1 MEMDEELLAEFLT
14 ESNENMAS
22 IEEQLM
28 ELEASPGDEE
38 LVNGIF
44 RVIHT
49 VKGSCGFLG
58 LKGLEQT
65 AHAGENLLGKIRSL
79 KFQVNEDIVSLLLAC
94 ADGIN
99 EYLQGLE
106 QNGVE
111 PELDHS
117 SVISRLQA
125 AERLVE
131 TMAGSGGSA
140 PAPEAQAS
148 STQTPPEPVAEAAP
162 EAIAPETEDG
172 DGTHESDTHEPDSH
186 EQITVED
193 WAGDFDESIR
203 AALAAQ
209 GWHTPELVMKAGFAP
224 LRALDEVSPADAL
237 KILGLAKKLVAAG
250 GATKKKEPETASV
263 DQQQADTA
271 EPEAEAV
278 SATLEQDQH
287 AGLNKKVTVQPD
299 NVPASLAQSAEP
311 GAQQSTAVARAPKPK
326 SAGSIRVDVS
336 LLDALMNQVGELV
349 LTRNRLLQMVNE
361 SGSMEF
367 MRVGRE
373 IDQVT
378 ERLQSQLLQTRM
390 QPIKSIWSSVPRVV
404 REMSK
409 SLNKRIQVVMEGEET
424 ELDRSILNAL
434 KDPLTHIIRNSCD
447 HGVEMPDVRRAA
459 GKPEQGVLKLV
470 AAQESGHIVIT
481 ISDDGGG
488 IDAGRVKAKAVSM
501 NVLTQEQADVMPDQA
516 ALQLIFNAGLSTA
529 DKVSNLSGRGV
540 GMDVVKTSI
549 EKVGGSIDLTS
560 EVGKGTILRIRIP
573 LTLAIITAMIVRCMD
588 RRYAIPQISIRELL
602 SAPVSSDDWRT
613 IGGHP
618 FFRLRGRLLPVLELA
633 STLKLAD
640 QTPHEGSI
648 VVIDIGD
655 RTFGILVNEIFGAE
669 EIVVKPLGAHFQH
682 LSQYGGCSIL
692 GDGSVIP
699 ILDCNGLAQMMELS
713 EEAAH
718 ATLQEDS
725 AQVSLHDLQHVLV
738 FCQDGGRYAIPMA
751 LVERL
756 EKFPA
761 GNIETSGAKE
771 VLQYRNDEVIPVLRW
786 GDLTGLESQ
795 TSEEVYGLILS
806 DGHHRMC
813 LQVDEIVDILEI
825 PLEIKKPSQ
834 DEFFLGTAVIME
846 QATEVVDVFDVI
858 KRAVPDWFSKS
869 AGNNDESK
877 RQSILFVEDAPFFRN
892 LVVPVLQ
899 AMNYDI
905 WTASDGE
912 EACKILA
919 DKTPDMILT
928 DIEMPNMDGYE
939 LADWIGQQAHLK
951 NVPLMALTATPPDEN
966 DDVRRQK
973 FDDVLVKFDRHSL
986 VEHLQTA
993 LGGHGVDKL
1002 NSVDADIISGDA
1014 AN

>member
-28 ELEASPGDEE
+28 ELEANPADEE
-38 LVNGIF
+38 LVNAIF

-58 LKGLEQT
+58 LKGLEKL

-79 KFQVNEDIVSLLLAC
+79 KFQVNEDLVSLLLAC
-94 ADGIN
+94 ADGVN

-106 QNGVE
+106 TDGAE

-131 TMAGSGGSA
+131 SMAGAGMTAAPQEATSEPAKTPAKAPVEA
-140 PAPEAQAS
+140 PATEAAATESTDAAIDQAS
-148 STQTPPEPVAEAAP
+148 VSV
-162 EAIAPETEDG
+162 D
-172 DGTHESDTHEPDSH
+172 
-186 EQITVED
+186 D
-193 WAGDFDESIR
+193 WLGDFDAELR
-203 AALAAQ
+203 AIFSAQ
-209 GWHTPELVMKAGFAP
+209 GWHTPEQVMQAGFAQ
-224 LRALDEVSPADAL
+224 LRDMEGVSPGDAL
-237 KILGLAKKLVAAG
+237 KILGLSKKLVANG
-250 GATKKKEPETASV
+250 GVQKISPAQATAQANKKSEPVPEPETKAV
-263 DQQQADTA
+263 EATV
-271 EPEAEAV
+271 EPE
-278 SATLEQDQH
+278 
-287 AGLNKKVTVQPD
+287 KKAAPKAK
-299 NVPASLAQSAEP
+299 PAA
-311 GAQQSTAVARAPKPK
+311 AQQKGKPVPVKPVQGKAVKPK
-326 SAGSIRVDVS
+326 SAGSIRVDVA
-336 LLDALMNQVGELV
+336 LLDTLMNQVGELV

-390 QPIKSIWSSVPRVV
+390 QPIKTIWSSVPRVV
-404 REMSK
+404 REMAK
-409 SLNKRIQVVMEGEET
+409 SLNKRIQVVMEGEDT

-447 HGVEMPDVRRAA
+447 HGVEMPDVRRSN
-459 GKPEQGVLKLV
+459 GKPEEGVLKLM

-481 ISDDGGG
+481 IIDDGGG
-488 IDAGRVKAKAVSM
+488 IDAAKVKAKAVSM
-501 NVLTQEQADVMPDQA
+501 GVISEDVADSMPDQA
-516 ALQLIFNAGLSTA
+516 ALQLIFNAGLSTVE
-529 DKVSNLSGRGV
+529 KVSNLSGRGV
-540 GMDVVKTSI
+540 GMDVVKNSI
-549 EKVGGSIDLTS
+549 EKVGGSVDLSS

-602 SAPVSSDDWRT
+602 SAPASSEDWRT

-640 QTPHEGSI
+640 EVPHAGSV

-669 EIVVKPLGAHFQH
+669 EIVVKPLGVHFQN

-692 GDGSVIP
+692 GDGTVIP

-713 EEAAH
+713 EEADRAIH
-718 ATLQEDS
+718 MHDEAE
-725 AQVSLHDLQHVLV
+725 AVNLHDLQHVLV
-738 FCQDGGRYAIPMA
+738 FRQMKHHYAIPMA

-761 GNIETSGAKE
+761 EKIEAAGTNE
-771 VLQYRNDEVIPVLRW
+771 VLQYRNEEVIPVLRW
-786 GDLTGLESQ
+786 GELIGQGERSSDKD
-795 TSEEVYGLILS
+795 VYGLILS
-806 DGHHRMC
+806 DGSHRMC

-834 DEFFLGTAVIME
+834 DEFFLGTAVILE

-858 KRAVPDWFSKS
+858 KRAVPDWFNKPALA
-869 AGNNDESK
+869 AGESEK

-905 WTASDGE
+905 WTATDGK
-912 EACKILA
+912 EACDILA

-939 LADWIGQQAHLK
+939 LAAWIAERPHLEGIP
-951 NVPLMALTATPPDEN
+951 VFALTATPPDE
-966 DDVRRQK
+966 DDDIRRK
-973 FDDVLVKFDRHSL
+973 NFDDVLLKFDRHSL
-986 VEHLQTA
+986 VEHLQVA

-1002 NSVDADIISGDA
+1002 NSVDADIVSGNA
-1014 AN
+1014 A

>member
-28 ELEASPGDEE
+28 ELEANPGDEE
-38 LVNGIF
+38 LVNAIF

-58 LKGLEQT
+58 LKGLEKT

-94 ADGIN
+94 ADGVN
-99 EYLQGLE
+99 GYLQGLE
-106 QNGVE
+106 TDGVE
-111 PELDHS
+111 PVLDHS
-117 SVISRLQA
+117 SLIARLQA
-125 AERLVE
+125 AERLIE
-131 TMAGSGGSA
+131 TMAGAGVAA
-140 PAPEAQAS
+140 PAVEKQEAAVKADSSAQAS
-148 STQTPPEPVAEAAP
+148 EQSLTQPAASEAETDA
-162 EAIAPETEDG
+162 
-172 DGTHESDTHEPDSH
+172 
-186 EQITVED
+186 ITVDD
-193 WAGDFDESIR
+193 WLGDFDASLR
-203 AALAAQ
+203 AIMAEQ
-209 GWHTPELVMKAGFAP
+209 GWHTPEKVMAAGFAP
-224 LRALDEVSPADAL
+224 LRDTDGISPGDAL
-237 KILGLAKKLVAAG
+237 KILGLAKKLVAQG
-250 GATKKKEPETASV
+250 GASKQSGQAKASTPEPKP
-263 DQQQADTA
+263 A
-271 EPEAEAV
+271 EPEAKRVE
-278 SATLEQDQH
+278 ATLEPEAKPAAPQQQ
-287 AGLNKKVTVQPD
+287 GKP
-299 NVPASLAQSAEP
+299 VPVKSIPAK
-311 GAQQSTAVARAPKPK
+311 AVKPK

-373 IDQVT
+373 IDHVT

-409 SLNKRIQVVMEGEET
+409 SLNKRIQVVMEGEDT

-459 GKPEQGVLKLV
+459 GKPEEGVLKLV
-470 AAQESGHIVIT
+470 ADQESGHIVIT

-501 NVLTQEQADVMPDQA
+501 GVLTQEQADAMPDQA
-516 ALQLIFNAGLSTA
+516 ALQLIFNAGLSTVE
-529 DKVSNLSGRGV
+529 KVSNLSGRGV
-540 GMDVVKTSI
+540 GMDVVKNSI
-549 EKVGGSIDLTS
+549 EKVGGSIDLSS
-560 EVGKGTILRIRIP
+560 EVGKGTVLRIRIP

-602 SAPVSSDDWRT
+602 SAPATSEDWRT

-618 FFRLRGRLLPVLELA
+618 FFRLRGRLLPVLELG
-633 STLKLAD
+633 STLALTEK
-640 QTPHEGSI
+640 TPHEGSI

-655 RTFGILVNEIFGAE
+655 RTFGILVNEIYGAE
-669 EIVVKPLGAHFQH
+669 EIVVKPLGIHFQH
-682 LSQYGGCSIL
+682 LTQYGGCSIL

-699 ILDCNGLAQMMELS
+699 ILDCNGLAHMMELP
-713 EEAAH
+713 EEASH
-718 ATLQEDS
+718 AALQEDD
-725 AQVSLHDLQHVLV
+725 AQVSMHDLQHVLV
-738 FCQDGGRYAIPMA
+738 FRQDTGRYAIPMA

-761 GNIETSGAKE
+761 EKIETSGAKE

-786 GDLTGLESQ
+786 GDLTGLNSHIED
-795 TSEEVYGLILS
+795 EVYGLILS
-806 DGHHRMC
+806 DGSHRMC

-825 PLEIKKPSQ
+825 PLEIKKPTQ
-834 DEFFLGTAVIME
+834 DEFFLGTAVILE

-858 KRAVPDWFSKS
+858 KRAVPDWFSKPA
-869 AGNNDESK
+869 AGLDEEKK

-899 AMNYDI
+899 AMDYDI
-905 WTASDGE
+905 WTAGDGE

-939 LADWIGQQAHLK
+939 LADWIAQRDHLK
-951 NVPLMALTATPPDEN
+951 DVPLFALTATPPDEN
-966 DDVRRQK
+966 DDVRRNK
-973 FDDVLVKFDRHSL
+973 FDDVLLKFDRHSL

-1002 NSVDADIISGDA
+1002 NSVDADIVSGNA
-1014 AN
+1014 AE

>member
-1 MEMDEELLAEFLT
+1 MDEELLAEFLT

-28 ELEASPGDEE
+28 ELEANPTDEE
-38 LVNGIF
+38 LVNAIF
-44 RVIHT
+44 RIIHT

-58 LKGLEQT
+58 LKGLEKT

-94 ADGIN
+94 ADGVN
-99 EYLQGLE
+99 GYLQGLE
-106 QNGVE
+106 SDGVE
-111 PELDHS
+111 PVLDHS
-117 SVISRLQA
+117 SLISRLQA
-125 AERLVE
+125 AERLIDS
-131 TMAGSGGSA
+131 MAGAGVEA
-140 PAPEAQAS
+140 PQAKPAS
-148 STQTPPEPVAEAAP
+148 SPQVAAP
-162 EAIAPETEDG
+162 EQSKQAETDQNVSSG
-172 DGTHESDTHEPDSH
+172 SDDS
-186 EQITVED
+186 ITVED
-193 WAGDFDESIR
+193 WLGDFDVSIC
-203 AALAAQ
+203 AALTGQ
-209 GWHTPELVMKAGFAP
+209 GWHTPEKVMEAGFAT
-224 LRALDEVSPADAL
+224 LRGLEAVSPSDAL
-237 KILGLAKKLVAAG
+237 KILGLAKKLVAEG
-250 GATKKKEPETASV
+250 GVSKKKPEAKASAPEPETKEPEAKQV
-263 DQQQADTA
+263 
-271 EPEAEAV
+271 E
-278 SATLEQDQH
+278 ATLE
-287 AGLNKKVTVQPD
+287 
-299 NVPASLAQSAEP
+299 AETKP
-311 GAQQSTAVARAPKPK
+311 SKPQQEGKPVAVKPIQGRAVKPK

-390 QPIKSIWSSVPRVV
+390 QPIKTIWSSVPRVV

-409 SLNKRIQVVMEGEET
+409 SLDKRIQVVMEGEET

-447 HGVEMPDVRRAA
+447 HGVEMPNVRRAS
-459 GKPEQGVLKLV
+459 GKSEQGVLKLV

-488 IDAGRVKAKAVSM
+488 IDAARVKTKAVSM
-501 NVLTQEQADVMPDQA
+501 GVLTQEQAEAMPDQA
-516 ALQLIFNAGLSTA
+516 ALQLIFNAGLSTVE
-529 DKVSNLSGRGV
+529 KVSNLSGRGV

-573 LTLAIITAMIVRCMD
+573 LTLAIITAMIVRCCD

-602 SAPVSSDDWRT
+602 SAPASSDDWRT

-640 QTPHEGSI
+640 EVPHEGSI

-669 EIVVKPLGAHFQH
+669 EIVVKPLGVHFQH
-682 LSQYGGCSIL
+682 LTQYGGCSIL

-713 EEAAH
+713 EEATH
-718 ATLQEDS
+718 AALQEDD

-738 FCQDGGRYAIPMA
+738 FRQDGGRYAIPMA

-761 GNIETSGAKE
+761 ENIETSGAKE

-786 GDLTGLESQ
+786 GDLAGLESHAG
-795 TSEEVYGLILS
+795 EEVYGLILS

-825 PLEIKKPSQ
+825 PLEIKKPTQ
-834 DEFFLGTAVIME
+834 DEFFLGTAVILE

-858 KRAVPDWFSKS
+858 KRAVPDWFSTS
-869 AGNNDESK
+869 AGKNGDNK

-905 WTASDGE
+905 WTAADGE

-919 DKTPDMILT
+919 DKIPDMILT

-939 LADWIGQQAHLK
+939 LADWIAQKPHLK
-951 NVPLMALTATPPDEN
+951 DVPLIALTATPPGED

-993 LGGHGVDKL
+993 MGEHGVDKL
-1002 NSVDADIISGDA
+1002 NSVDADIVSGDTA
-1014 AN
+1014 

>member
-28 ELEASPGDEE
+28 ELEANPGDEE

-58 LKGLEQT
+58 LKGLEKT
-65 AHAGENLLGKIRSL
+65 AHAGENLLGKIRAL
-79 KFQVNEDIVSLLLAC
+79 KFQVNDDMVSLLLAC

-106 QNGVE
+106 QDGIE
-111 PELDHS
+111 PVLDHG

-131 TMAGSGGSA
+131 VMVGSDPTASSA
-140 PAPEAQAS
+140 PAAVAK
-148 STQTPPEPVAEAAP
+148 TVAKTPVEEAAP
-162 EAIAPETEDG
+162 IENTTDAN
-172 DGTHESDTHEPDSH
+172 

-193 WAGDFDESIR
+193 WAGDFDEPVR
-203 AALAAQ
+203 AALTAR
-209 GWHTPELVMKAGFAP
+209 GWHTPEQVMEAGFAP
-224 LRALDEVSPADAL
+224 LRALQDISPADAL
-237 KILGLAKKLVAAG
+237 KILGLAKKLVAKG
-250 GATKKKEPETASV
+250 GASKKKEVPASK
-263 DQQQADTA
+263 A
-271 EPEAEAV
+271 EAAPVAPEAEAV
-278 SATLEQDQH
+278 DATVEAEKQ
-287 AGLNKKVTVQPD
+287 ATGKKKASGQKDVASV
-299 NVPASLAQSAEP
+299 NVAKAAPAQSM
-311 GAQQSTAVARAPKPK
+311 AVAKAQKPK

-390 QPIKSIWSSVPRVV
+390 QPIKTIWSSVPRVV
-404 REMSK
+404 REISK

-447 HGVEMPDVRRAA
+447 HGVEMPDIRRAS
-459 GKPEQGVLKLV
+459 GKSEEGVLKLV

-488 IDAGRVKAKAVSM
+488 IDAARVKAKAVSM
-501 NVLTQEQADVMPDQA
+501 GVITQDVADAMPDQA
-516 ALQLIFNAGLSTA
+516 ALQLIFNAGLSTVE
-529 DKVSNLSGRGV
+529 KVSNLSGRGV

-549 EKVGGSIDLTS
+549 EKVGGSIDIAS
-560 EVGKGTILRIRIP
+560 GIGQGTVLRIRIP
-573 LTLAIITAMIVRCMD
+573 LTLAIISAMIVRCMD

-602 SAPVSSDDWRT
+602 SAPASSDDWRT

-618 FFRLRGRLLPVLELA
+618 FFRLRGRLLPVLELGL
-633 STLKLAD
+633 TLKLAD
-640 QTPHEGSI
+640 EVAHQGSI

-655 RTFGILVNEIFGAE
+655 RTFGILIDEIFGAE
-669 EIVVKPLGAHFQH
+669 EIVVKPLGVHFQH
-682 LSQYGGCSIL
+682 LTHYGGCSIL

-713 EEAAH
+713 EEADH
-718 ATLQEDS
+718 AANMMADDED
-725 AQVSLHDLQHVLV
+725 VSINDLQHVLV
-738 FCQDGGRYAIPMA
+738 FRQDGSRYAIPMA

-761 GNIETSGAKE
+761 ENIETSGSKE
-771 VLQYRNDEVIPVLRW
+771 VLQYRNKEVIPVLRW
-786 GDLTGLESQ
+786 GELAGLASVA
-795 TSEEVYGLILS
+795 SEQVYGLILS

-825 PLEIKKPSQ
+825 PLEIKKASQ
-834 DEFFLGTAVIME
+834 DEFFLGTTIILE

-858 KRAVPDWFSKS
+858 KRAVPDWFSQSVDASGES
-869 AGNNDESK
+869 A
-877 RQSILFVEDAPFFRN
+877 RRSILFVEDAPFFRN

-899 AMNYDI
+899 AMNYEI

-912 EACKILA
+912 EACRILA
-919 DKTPDMILT
+919 DKTPDLILT

-939 LADWIGQQAHLK
+939 LADWIASQPHLK
-951 NVPLMALTATPPDEN
+951 GVPVMALTAAPPAE
-966 DDVRRQK
+966 DDTERRRN

-986 VEHLQTA
+986 VEHLQSMM
-993 LGGHGVDKL
+993 GGHGADKL
-1002 NSVDADIISGDA
+1002 NSVDADIVSGDVTGDVTS
-1014 AN
+1014 

>member
-14 ESNENMAS
+14 ESNENLAS

-28 ELEASPGDEE
+28 ALEASPGDEE
-38 LVNGIF
+38 LLNSIF

-58 LKGLEQT
+58 LKGLEKT

-79 KFQVNEDIVSLLLAC
+79 KFPVNEDIVSLLLAC

-106 QNGVE
+106 ENGTE

-131 TMAGSGGSA
+131 TMAAGSGVAASA
-140 PAPEAQAS
+140 SEPPAQAS
-148 STQTPPEPVAEAAP
+148 SEPVVQAQSAA
-162 EAIAPETEDG
+162 DV
-172 DGTHESDTHEPDSH
+172 D

-193 WAGDFDESIR
+193 WADGFDESIR
-203 AALAAQ
+203 AALTAQ

-224 LRALDEVSPADAL
+224 LRGLDEISPADAL
-237 KILGLAKKLVAAG
+237 KILGLAKKLVANG
-250 GATKKKEPETASV
+250 GVSKKKPDSESAASPTAETPVEPEANSDATKKTEVGSEHI
-263 DQQQADTA
+263 
-271 EPEAEAV
+271 AV
-278 SATLEQDQH
+278 SVAPKEQ
-287 AGLNKKVTVQPD
+287 A
-299 NVPASLAQSAEP
+299 PAKQTTAMAKAQ
-311 GAQQSTAVARAPKPK
+311 KPK

-390 QPIKSIWSSVPRVV
+390 QPIKSIWNSVPRVV

-409 SLNKRIQVVMEGEET
+409 SLDKRIQVVMEGEET

-459 GKPEQGVLKLV
+459 GKREEGILRLV
-470 AAQESGHIVIT
+470 AAQESGYIVIT

-488 IDAGRVKAKAVSM
+488 INAARVKAKAVSM
-501 NVLTQEQADVMPDQA
+501 GVLSQEVADAMPDQA
-516 ALQLIFNAGLSTA
+516 ALQLIFNAGLSTVE
-529 DKVSNLSGRGV
+529 KVSNLSGRGV

-549 EKVGGSIDLTS
+549 EKVGGSIDITS
-560 EVGKGTILRIRIP
+560 EMGKGTSLRIRIP
-573 LTLAIITAMIVRCMD
+573 LTLAIITAMIVRCCD

-602 SAPVSSDDWRT
+602 SAPASSDDWRT

-618 FFRLRGRLLPVLELA
+618 FFRLRGRLLPVLKLA
-633 STLKLAD
+633 STLQLAED
-640 QTPHEGSI
+640 VAHEGSI

-655 RTFGILVNEIFGAE
+655 RTFGILVNEIYGAE
-669 EIVVKPLGAHFQH
+669 EIVVKPLGVHFQH
-682 LSQYGGCSIL
+682 LSHYGGCSIL

-699 ILDCNGLAQMMELS
+699 ILDCNGLAQMMDLS
-713 EEAAH
+713 EEADH
-718 ATLQEDS
+718 AANLYDEEEG
-725 AQVSLHDLQHVLV
+725 VSLHDLQHVLV
-738 FCQDGGRYAIPMA
+738 FRQDGGRYAIPMA

-756 EKFPA
+756 EKFPSER
-761 GNIETSGAKE
+761 IETSGTKE
-771 VLQYRNDEVIPVLRW
+771 VLQYRNSEVIPVLRW
-786 GDLTGLESQ
+786 GELAGLDSHA
-795 TSEEVYGLILS
+795 SDEVYGLILS
-806 DGHHRMC
+806 DGSHRMC
-813 LQVDEIVDILEI
+813 LQVDEIIDILEI
-825 PLEIKKPSQ
+825 PLEIKKPTQ
-834 DEFFLGTAVIME
+834 DEFFLGTAVILE

-858 KRAVPDWFSKS
+858 KRAVPHWFSQSVGKT
-869 AGNNDESK
+869 GEEK

-905 WTASDGE
+905 WTAVDGE
-912 EACKILA
+912 EACRILA
-919 DKTPDMILT
+919 DKTPDIILT

-939 LADWIGQQAHLK
+939 LADWISRQPHLK
-951 NVPLMALTATPPDEN
+951 GIPVIALTATPPDE
-966 DDVRRQK
+966 DDAEHRQH

-986 VEHLQTA
+986 VEHLQGVMGA
-993 LGGHGVDKL
+993 HGVDKM
-1002 NSVDADIISGDA
+1002 NSVDAQIVSGNA
-1014 AN
+1014 VSGEAE

>member
-28 ELEASPGDEE
+28 ELEANPQDEE
-38 LVNGIF
+38 LVNSIF

-58 LKGLEQT
+58 LSGLEKT

-94 ADGIN
+94 ADGVN
-99 EYLQGLE
+99 GYLQGLE
-106 QNGVE
+106 ADGVE
-111 PELDHS
+111 PVLDHTS
-117 SVISRLQA
+117 LISRLQA
-125 AERLVE
+125 AERLIE
-131 TMAGSGGSA
+131 SMAGAGIAAPGAEPA
-140 PAPEAQAS
+140 PAAKAVAPIKTASEA
-148 STQTPPEPVAEAAP
+148 
-162 EAIAPETEDG
+162 DG
-172 DGTHESDTHEPDSH
+172 NDHCNGSDDN
-186 EQITVED
+186 IGVDD
-193 WAGDFDESIR
+193 WAGDFDATIR
-203 AALAAQ
+203 AALTTQ
-209 GWHTPELVMKAGFAP
+209 GWHTPEQVMEAGFAP
-224 LRALDEVSPADAL
+224 LRDLEEVSPADAL
-237 KILGLAKKLVAAG
+237 KILGLAKKLVAQG
-250 GATKKKEPETASV
+250 GVSKQNPDAETAVKETKSEEPEAKQV
-263 DQQQADTA
+263 EARL
-271 EPEAEAV
+271 EPEAEPAKPRQQGKPVPVKPIQSKAV
-278 SATLEQDQH
+278 KS
-287 AGLNKKVTVQPD
+287 
-299 NVPASLAQSAEP
+299 
-311 GAQQSTAVARAPKPK
+311 KPK
-326 SAGSIRVDVS
+326 SAGSIRVDVA

-390 QPIKSIWSSVPRVV
+390 QPIKTIWSSVPRVV

-409 SLNKRIQVVMEGEET
+409 SLDKRIQVIMEGEET

-488 IDAGRVKAKAVSM
+488 IDAHRVKAKAVSM
-501 NVLTQEQADVMPDQA
+501 GVLTQDQADATPDQA

-529 DKVSNLSGRGV
+529 EKVSNLSGRGV

-549 EKVGGSIDLTS
+549 EKVGGSIDLAS

-573 LTLAIITAMIVRCMD
+573 LTLAIITAMIVRCME

-602 SAPVSSDDWRT
+602 SAPASSDDWRT

-633 STLKLAD
+633 ATLKLAD
-640 QTPHEGSI
+640 EVPHQGSI

-655 RTFGILVNEIFGAE
+655 RTFGILVNEIYGAE
-669 EIVVKPLGAHFQH
+669 EIVVKPLGVHFQH
-682 LSQYGGCSIL
+682 LSHYGGCSIL

-713 EEAAH
+713 EEADH
-718 ATLQEDS
+718 AALQKADS
-725 AQVSLHDLQHVLV
+725 PVSLHDMQHVLV
-738 FCQDGGRYAIPMA
+738 FRQDGGRYAIPMA

-761 GNIETSGAKE
+761 ENIETSGAKE
-771 VLQYRNDEVIPVLRW
+771 VLQYRDGEVIPVLRW
-786 GDLTGLESQ
+786 GDLAGLDSIAAKQ
-795 TSEEVYGLILS
+795 VYGLILS

-834 DEFFLGTAVIME
+834 EEFYLGTAVILE

-858 KRAVPDWFSKS
+858 KRAVPDWFKKPVTEEGENKS
-869 AGNNDESK
+869 
-877 RQSILFVEDAPFFRN
+877 QSILFVEDAPFFRN

-899 AMNYDI
+899 AMNYEI
-905 WTASDGE
+905 WTANDGE

-919 DKTPDMILT
+919 DKTPDIILT

-939 LADWIGQQAHLK
+939 LADWIARQAHLK
-951 NVPLMALTATPPDEN
+951 DVPLIALTATPPDEN

-986 VEHLQTA
+986 VEHLQLA
-993 LGGHGVDKL
+993 MGRHGVDKI
-1002 NSVDADIISGDA
+1002 NSVDADIVSGDVA
-1014 AN
+1014 T

>member
-28 ELEASPGDEE
+28 ELESNPADEE

-44 RVIHT
+44 RIIHT

-58 LKGLEQT
+58 LKGLEKT

-94 ADGIN
+94 ADGVN
-99 EYLQGLE
+99 GYLQGLE
-106 QNGVE
+106 SDGVE
-111 PELDHS
+111 PVLDHS
-117 SVISRLQA
+117 SLISRLQA
-125 AERLVE
+125 AERLIDS
-131 TMAGSGGSA
+131 MAGAGI
-140 PAPEAQAS
+140 EA
-148 STQTPPEPVAEAAP
+148 PVAEPSPVSQAAVP
-162 EAIAPETEDG
+162 EPSEKTETKEHAPTEG
-172 DGTHESDTHEPDSH
+172 GPNEGASDAAAEGKGSDDNIS
-186 EQITVED
+186 VED
-193 WAGDFDESIR
+193 WASDFDESIC
-203 AALAAQ
+203 AALTGQ
-209 GWHTPELVMKAGFAP
+209 GWHTPEKVMGAGFAS
-224 LRALDEVSPADAL
+224 LRDLDAVSPGDAL
-237 KILGLAKKLVAAG
+237 KILGLAKKLVAQG
-250 GATKKKEPETASV
+250 GVSKKKPDAEPSAPASMPEPESKEPEAKRV
-263 DQQQADTA
+263 EAIL
-271 EPEAEAV
+271 EPEAKPSKPLQEGKPVPVEPIPGKAV
-278 SATLEQDQH
+278 
-287 AGLNKKVTVQPD
+287 
-299 NVPASLAQSAEP
+299 
-311 GAQQSTAVARAPKPK
+311 KPK
-326 SAGSIRVDVS
+326 SAGSIRVDVD

-390 QPIKSIWSSVPRVV
+390 QPIKTIWSSVPRVV

-409 SLNKRIQVVMEGEET
+409 SLDKRIDVVMEGEET

-447 HGVEMPDVRRAA
+447 HGVEMPNVRRAA
-459 GKPEQGVLKLV
+459 GKSEQGVLRLA

-488 IDAGRVKAKAVSM
+488 IDADRVKAKAVSM
-501 NVLTQEQADVMPDQA
+501 GVLTQEQVDAMPDQA

-529 DKVSNLSGRGV
+529 EKVSNLSGRGV

-560 EVGKGTILRIRIP
+560 EVGKGTVLRIRIP
-573 LTLAIITAMIVRCMD
+573 LTLAIISAMIVRCLD
-588 RRYAIPQISIRELL
+588 RRFAIPQISIRELL
-602 SAPVSSDDWRT
+602 SAPAASNDWRT

-633 STLKLAD
+633 TTLKLAD
-640 QTPHEGSI
+640 EVPHQGSI

-655 RTFGILVNEIFGAE
+655 RTFGILVNEIYGAE
-669 EIVVKPLGAHFQH
+669 EIVVKPLGVHFQH
-682 LSQYGGCSIL
+682 LTQYGGCSIL

-699 ILDCNGLAQMMELS
+699 ILDCNGLAQMMDLS
-713 EEAAH
+713 DEAAH
-718 ATLQEDS
+718 AVLHEDD
-725 AQVSLHDLQHVLV
+725 AEVSLHDLQHVLV
-738 FCQDGGRYAIPMA
+738 FRQDGGRYAIPMA

-756 EKFPA
+756 EQFPA
-761 GNIETSGAKE
+761 DNIETSGAKE
-771 VLQYRNDEVIPVLRW
+771 VLQYRNTEVIPVLRW
-786 GDLTGLESQ
+786 GDLTGLSSQ
-795 TSEEVYGLILS
+795 VEEEVYGLILS
-806 DGHHRMC
+806 DGSHRMC
-813 LQVDEIVDILEI
+813 LLVDEIIDILEI
-825 PLEIKKPSQ
+825 PLEIKKPTQ
-834 DEFFLGTAVIME
+834 DEFFLGTAVILE

-869 AGNNDESK
+869 VGADSESK

-905 WTASDGE
+905 WTAADGE
-912 EACKILA
+912 QACKVLA

-939 LADWIGQQAHLK
+939 LADWIAQQTHLK
-951 NVPLMALTATPPDEN
+951 DVPLVALTATPPDES

-986 VEHLQTA
+986 VEHLQA
-993 LGGHGVDKL
+993 AMGGHGVDKL
-1002 NSVDADIISGDA
+1002 NSVDADIVSGDSRG
-1014 AN
+1014 

>member
-28 ELEASPGDEE
+28 ELEANPGDEE
-38 LVNGIF
+38 LVNSIF

-58 LKGLEQT
+58 LKGLEKT

-79 KFQVNEDIVSLLLAC
+79 KFHVNEDIVSLLLAC
-94 ADGIN
+94 ADGVN

-106 QNGVE
+106 ENGAE

-131 TMAGSGGSA
+131 SMAGAGVAA
-140 PAPEAQAS
+140 PAAAPPTVAPEA
-148 STQTPPEPVAEAAP
+148 TPEPVAAEPQDASAAN
-162 EAIAPETEDG
+162 
-172 DGTHESDTHEPDSH
+172 
-186 EQITVED
+186 EQITVKD
-193 WAGDFDESIR
+193 WAADFDASIC
-203 AALAAQ
+203 AALTAQ
-209 GWHTPELVMKAGFAP
+209 GWHTPELVMEAGFAP
-224 LRALDEVSPADAL
+224 LRDLDDVSPADAL

-250 GATKKKEPETASV
+250 GVTKKKASPKAAASKAQEV
-263 DQQQADTA
+263 TA
-271 EPEAEAV
+271 EPAAKSV
-278 SATLEQDQH
+278 NATLEPEKKADQKK
-287 AGLNKKVTVQPD
+287 NKTVQPD
-299 NVPASLAQSAEP
+299 AVPAAVAKPEKPVAKQT
-311 GAQQSTAVARAPKPK
+311 TAVTRAAKPR
-326 SAGSIRVDVS
+326 SAGSIRVDVA

-390 QPIKSIWSSVPRVV
+390 QPIKTIWSSVPRVV
-404 REMSK
+404 REMAK
-409 SLNKRIQVVMEGEET
+409 SLDKRIEVVMEGEET

-459 GKPEQGVLKLV
+459 GKSEQGVLKLV

-488 IDAGRVKAKAVSM
+488 IDASRVKGKAVSM
-501 NVLTQEQADVMPDQA
+501 GVLTQEQVDAMPDQA
-516 ALQLIFNAGLSTA
+516 ALQLIFNAGLSTVE
-529 DKVSNLSGRGV
+529 KVSNLSGRGV

-549 EKVGGSIDLTS
+549 EKVGGSIDLAS
-560 EVGKGTILRIRIP
+560 EMGKGTTLRIRIP

-602 SAPVSSDDWRT
+602 SAPSSSDDWRS
-613 IGGHP
+613 IGNHP
-618 FFRLRGRLLPVLELA
+618 FYRLRGRLLPVLELA

-669 EIVVKPLGAHFQH
+669 EIVVKPLGVHFQH
-682 LSQYGGCSIL
+682 LTQYGGCSIL

-713 EEAAH
+713 EEANH
-718 ATLQEDS
+718 AALQEED

-738 FCQDGGRYAIPMA
+738 FRQDTGRYAIPMA

-756 EKFPA
+756 EKFSA
-761 GNIETSGAKE
+761 DKIETSGAKE

-786 GDLTGLESQ
+786 GDLADLGSQ
-795 TSEEVYGLILS
+795 AGDEIYGLILS
-806 DGHHRMC
+806 DGSHRMC
-813 LQVDEIVDILEI
+813 LQVDEIIDILEI
-825 PLEIKKPSQ
+825 PLEIKKPTQ
-834 DEFFLGTAVIME
+834 DEFFLGTAVILE

-858 KRAVPDWFSKS
+858 KRAVPDWFSKP
-869 AGNNDESK
+869 AGKNGESK

-912 EACKILA
+912 QACKILA

-939 LADWIGQQAHLK
+939 LADWIAQQAHLK
-951 NVPLMALTATPPDEN
+951 DVPLMALTATPPDEN
-966 DDVRRQK
+966 DDARRQK

-1002 NSVDADIISGDA
+1002 NSVDADIVSGDA

>member
-28 ELEASPGDEE
+28 ELEANPGDEE
-38 LVNGIF
+38 LVNSIF

-58 LKGLEQT
+58 LSGLEKT

-94 ADGIN
+94 ADGVN
-99 EYLQGLE
+99 GYLQGLE
-106 QNGVE
+106 ADGVE
-111 PELDHS
+111 PVLDHAS
-117 SVISRLQA
+117 LISRLQA
-125 AERLVE
+125 AERLIESMASEKADPEEKQTE
-131 TMAGSGGSA
+131 TVSNASGCDDIIGS
-140 PAPEAQAS
+140 
-148 STQTPPEPVAEAAP
+148 
-162 EAIAPETEDG
+162 D
-172 DGTHESDTHEPDSH
+172 DS
-186 EQITVED
+186 ITVED
-193 WAGDFDESIR
+193 WAGAFDEPIR
-203 AALAAQ
+203 AALSAQ
-209 GWHTPELVMKAGFAP
+209 GWHTPEKVMTAGFAT
-224 LRALDEVSPADAL
+224 LRDLDELSPGDAL
-237 KILGLAKKLVAAG
+237 KILGLAKKLVARG
-250 GATKKKEPETASV
+250 GVTKKNADTETVAIKAKEPEAKQVEATL
-263 DQQQADTA
+263 
-271 EPEAEAV
+271 EPEAAPDKPQQQGKPVPVKPIQGKAV
-278 SATLEQDQH
+278 KA
-287 AGLNKKVTVQPD
+287 
-299 NVPASLAQSAEP
+299 
-311 GAQQSTAVARAPKPK
+311 K
-326 SAGSIRVDVS
+326 SAGSIRVDVD

-390 QPIKSIWSSVPRVV
+390 QPIKTIWSSVPRVV
-404 REMSK
+404 REMAK

-447 HGVEMPDVRRAA
+447 HGVEMPGVRRAA
-459 GKPEQGVLKLV
+459 GKAEQGILKLV

-488 IDAGRVKAKAVSM
+488 IDAARVKAKAVSM
-501 NVLTQEQADVMPDQA
+501 GVLTQEQVDTMPDQA
-516 ALQLIFNAGLSTA
+516 ALQLIFNAGLSTVE
-529 DKVSNLSGRGV
+529 KVSNLSGRGV
-540 GMDVVKTSI
+540 GMDVVRTSI

-560 EVGKGTILRIRIP
+560 ELGKGTVLRIRIP

-602 SAPVSSDDWRT
+602 SAPESSDDWRT

-618 FFRLRGRLLPVLELA
+618 FFHLRGRLLPVLELA

-640 QTPHEGSI
+640 KVPHQGSV

-655 RTFGILVNEIFGAE
+655 RTFGVLVNEIYGAE
-669 EIVVKPLGAHFQH
+669 EIVVKPLGVHFQH
-682 LSQYGGCSIL
+682 LPQYGGCSIL

-699 ILDCNGLAQMMELS
+699 ILDCNGLAQLMELP
-713 EEAAH
+713 EEADH
-718 ATLQEDS
+718 ASLQEDN
-725 AQVSLHDLQHVLV
+725 APVNMHDMQHVLV
-738 FCQDGGRYAIPMA
+738 FRQDGARFAIPMA

-756 EKFPA
+756 EQFPA
-761 GNIETSGAKE
+761 ENIETSGAKE
-771 VLQYRNDEVIPVLRW
+771 VLQYRNEEVIPVLRW
-786 GDLTGLESQ
+786 SDLTGLASHIE
-795 TSEEVYGLILS
+795 EEVYGLILS
-806 DGHHRMC
+806 DGSHRMC

-825 PLEIKKPSQ
+825 PLEIKKPTQ
-834 DEFFLGTAVIME
+834 DEFFLGTAVILE

-858 KRAVPDWFSKS
+858 KRAVPDWFSKP
-869 AGNNDESK
+869 AGIEAENK

-899 AMNYDI
+899 AMDYDI
-905 WTASDGE
+905 WTAADGE
-912 EACKILA
+912 EACKMLA
-919 DKTPDMILT
+919 DKRPDMILT

-939 LADWIGQQAHLK
+939 LADWIAQQAHLK
-951 NVPLMALTATPPDEN
+951 DVPLIALTATPPEEH

-986 VEHLQTA
+986 VEHLQAA
-993 LGGHGVDKL
+993 LGEHGVDKL
-1002 NSVDADIISGDA
+1002 NSVDADIISGDVA
-1014 AN
+1014 T

>member
-28 ELEASPGDEE
+28 ELEANPQDEE
-38 LVNGIF
+38 LVNSIF

-58 LKGLEQT
+58 LKGLEKT

-99 EYLQGLE
+99 GYLQGLE
-106 QNGVE
+106 ADGAE
-111 PELDHS
+111 PVLDHS
-117 SVISRLQA
+117 SLISRLQA

-131 TMAGSGGSA
+131 TMAGAGMTA
-140 PAPEAQAS
+140 PQQQAAPETPLAQPEAQPA
-148 STQTPPEPVAEAAP
+148 TAQAATVD
-162 EAIAPETEDG
+162 AD
-172 DGTHESDTHEPDSH
+172 DD
-186 EQITVED
+186 ITVDD

-203 AALAAQ
+203 AALTAQ
-209 GWHTPELVMKAGFAP
+209 GWHRPEQVIDAGFAP
-224 LRALDEVSPADAL
+224 LRDLEAVSPADAL
-237 KILGLAKKLVAAG
+237 KILGLAKALVAKG
-250 GATKKKEPETASV
+250 GVTKKKPAAAPEPETA
-263 DQQQADTA
+263 AP
-271 EPEAEAV
+271 EPEAAV
-278 SATLEQDQH
+278 EQRAETKTDAAPAAAPQ
-287 AGLNKKVTVQPD
+287 
-299 NVPASLAQSAEP
+299 PASAPAKAAP
-311 GAQQSTAVARAPKPK
+311 AQSTAVAPARKPK

-336 LLDALMNQVGELV
+336 LLDKLMNQVGELV

-390 QPIKSIWSSVPRVV
+390 QPIKTIWSSVPRVV

-409 SLNKRIQVVMEGEET
+409 SLDKRIRVVMEGEET

-459 GKPEQGVLKLV
+459 GKPEEGVLKLV
-470 AAQESGHIVIT
+470 AAQESGYIVIT

-488 IDAGRVKAKAVSM
+488 IDAARVKAKAVSM
-501 NVLTQEQADVMPDQA
+501 DVLSQEVADAMPDQA

-549 EKVGGSIDLTS
+549 EKVGGSIDLSS
-560 EVGKGTILRIRIP
+560 EVGKGTVLRIRIP
-573 LTLAIITAMIVRCMD
+573 LTLAIISAMIVRCMD

-602 SAPVSSDDWRT
+602 SAPASSDDWRT

-633 STLKLAD
+633 SMLKLAD
-640 QTPHEGSI
+640 ATPHEGSI
-648 VVIDIGD
+648 VVIDVGD
-655 RTFGILVNEIFGAE
+655 RTFGILVNEIYGAE
-669 EIVVKPLGAHFQH
+669 EIVVKPLGLHFQH
-682 LSQYGGCSIL
+682 LSHYGGCSIL

-713 EEAAH
+713 EEADH
-718 ATLQEDS
+718 AASLQDEE
-725 AQVSLHDLQHVLV
+725 AGISLHDLQHVLV
-738 FCQDGGRYAIPMA
+738 FRQCGGHFAIPMA

-761 GNIETSGAKE
+761 DNIETSGAKE
-771 VLQYRNDEVIPVLRW
+771 VLQYRGGEVIPVLRW
-786 GDLTGLESQ
+786 GDLAGLDSQ
-795 TSEEVYGLILS
+795 DADEVYGLILS
-806 DGHHRMC
+806 DGKHRMC

-834 DEFFLGTAVIME
+834 EEFYLGTAVILE

-858 KRAVPDWFSKS
+858 KRAVPDWFSQAS
-869 AGNNDESK
+869 GDGGGEEK
-877 RQSILFVEDAPFFRN
+877 RRSILFVEDTPFFRN

-912 EACKILA
+912 EACRILA
-919 DKTPDMILT
+919 DKTPDIILT

-939 LADWIGQQAHLK
+939 LADWIASQPRLK
-951 NVPLMALTATPPDEN
+951 GIPVMALTATPPDE
-966 DDVRRQK
+966 DDEEGRK
-973 FDDVLVKFDRHSL
+973 HFDDVLVKFDRHSL

-993 LGGHGVDKL
+993 MGHHGVDKI
-1002 NSVDADIISGDA
+1002 NSVDAHIVSGDA
-1014 AN
+1014 AE

>member
-28 ELEASPGDEE
+28 ELEANPADEE

-44 RVIHT
+44 RIIHT

-58 LKGLEQT
+58 LKGLEKT

-94 ADGIN
+94 ADGVN

-106 QNGVE
+106 SDAVE

-117 SVISRLQA
+117 SLISRLQA
-125 AERLVE
+125 AERLIDS
-131 TMAGSGGSA
+131 MAGAGIA
-140 PAPEAQAS
+140 A
-148 STQTPPEPVAEAAP
+148 PVAEP
-162 EAIAPETEDG
+162 EASEKTEAKEHAATAKEAGSNDTETNETESNEDG
-172 DGTHESDTHEPDSH
+172 SDEGKTDAAVKGKGSDDD
-186 EQITVED
+186 IRVED
-193 WAGDFDESIR
+193 WASDFDESICT
-203 AALAAQ
+203 ALTGQ
-209 GWHTPELVMKAGFAP
+209 GWHTPEKVMAAGFAA
-224 LRALDEVSPADAL
+224 LRDLEAVSPGDAL
-237 KILGLAKKLVAAG
+237 KILGLAKKLAARG
-250 GATKKKEPETASV
+250 GVSKQKPDAELSAQASVPEPETKEPEAKRV
-263 DQQQADTA
+263 
-271 EPEAEAV
+271 E
-278 SATLEQDQH
+278 ATLEPEPEPSKPLQE
-287 AGLNKKVTVQPD
+287 GKP
-299 NVPASLAQSAEP
+299 VPVKPIQ
-311 GAQQSTAVARAPKPK
+311 GKAVKPK
-326 SAGSIRVDVS
+326 SAGSIRVDVD

-409 SLNKRIQVVMEGEET
+409 SLDKRIQVVMEGEET

-459 GKPEQGVLKLV
+459 GKPEQGVLRLA

-501 NVLTQEQADVMPDQA
+501 GVLTQEQVDAMPDQA

-529 DKVSNLSGRGV
+529 EKVSNLSGRGV

-573 LTLAIITAMIVRCMD
+573 LTLAIISAMIVRCLD
-588 RRYAIPQISIRELL
+588 RRFAIPQISIRELL
-602 SAPVSSDDWRT
+602 SAPATSNDWRT

-633 STLKLAD
+633 TTLKLAD
-640 QTPHEGSI
+640 EVPHQGSV

-669 EIVVKPLGAHFQH
+669 EIVVKPLGVHFQH
-682 LSQYGGCSIL
+682 LTQYGGCSIL

-699 ILDCNGLAQMMELS
+699 ILDCNGLAQMMELPD
-713 EEAAH
+713 EASH
-718 ATLQEDS
+718 AALHDDD
-725 AQVSLHDLQHVLV
+725 AQLSLHDLQHVLV
-738 FCQDGGRYAIPMA
+738 FRQDGGRYAVPMA

-761 GNIETSGAKE
+761 DKIETSGAKE

-786 GDLTGLESQ
+786 GDLTGLDSHAE
-795 TSEEVYGLILS
+795 EEVYGLILS

-834 DEFFLGTAVIME
+834 DEFFLGTAVILE
-846 QATEVVDVFDVI
+846 LATEVVDVFDVI

-869 AGNNDESK
+869 ASADGESK
-877 RQSILFVEDAPFFRN
+877 RKSIVFVEDAPFFRN

-899 AMNYDI
+899 AMDYDI
-905 WTASDGE
+905 WTAADGE
-912 EACKILA
+912 QACKILA

-939 LADWIGQQAHLK
+939 LADWIAQQAHLK
-951 NVPLMALTATPPDEN
+951 DVPLVALTATPPDEN

-986 VEHLQTA
+986 VEHLQATM
-993 LGGHGVDKL
+993 GGHGVDKL
-1002 NSVDADIISGDA
+1002 NSVDADIVSGNA
-1014 AN
+1014 TN

>member
-1 MEMDEELLAEFLT
+1 MEMDEELLSEFLT

-28 ELEASPGDEE
+28 ELEANPGNEE
-38 LVNGIF
+38 LVNAIF

-58 LKGLEQT
+58 LKGLEKT

-94 ADGIN
+94 ADGVN

-106 QNGVE
+106 ADGAE

-117 SVISRLQA
+117 SLISRLQA
-125 AERLVE
+125 AERLIE
-131 TMAGSGGSA
+131 SMAGGGEAAAPAEPVSA
-140 PAPEAQAS
+140 PESAIESPEQVDDAAQ
-148 STQTPPEPVAEAAP
+148 AAP
-162 EAIAPETEDG
+162 ETDAPDANSG
-172 DGTHESDTHEPDSH
+172 GASH
-186 EQITVED
+186 DEAITVDD
-193 WAGDFDESIR
+193 WLGDFDASIR
-203 AALAAQ
+203 AAMAAK
-209 GWHTPELVMKAGFAP
+209 GWHTPEAVMAAGFAP
-224 LRALDEVSPADAL
+224 LRDLDEVSPADAL
-237 KILGLAKKLVAAG
+237 KILGLAKKLVAQG
-250 GATKKKEPETASV
+250 GVSKKKQATEQAAKEAEKEAAAKEPEAKPV
-263 DQQQADTA
+263 EAVL
-271 EPEAEAV
+271 EPEAKPSKPLQEGKPAPV
-278 SATLEQDQH
+278 PPI
-287 AGLNKKVTVQPD
+287 AGKVV
-299 NVPASLAQSAEP
+299 
-311 GAQQSTAVARAPKPK
+311 KPK
-326 SAGSIRVDVS
+326 SAGSIRVDVE

-390 QPIKSIWSSVPRVV
+390 QPIKTIWSSVPRVV
-404 REMSK
+404 REMAK
-409 SLNKRIQVVMEGEET
+409 SLNKRIAVVMEGEET

-447 HGVEMPDVRRAA
+447 HGVEMPDARRAA
-459 GKPEQGVLKLV
+459 GKPEQGVLKL
-470 AAQESGHIVIT
+470 AAVQESGHIVIT
-481 ISDDGGG
+481 IADDGGG
-488 IDAGRVKAKAVSM
+488 IDAARVKAKAVTM
-501 NVLTQEQADVMPDQA
+501 GVLTQQQADAMPDQN

-529 DKVSNLSGRGV
+529 EKVSNLSGRGV

-549 EKVGGSIDLTS
+549 EKVGGSIDLSS

-573 LTLAIITAMIVRCMD
+573 LTLAIISAMIVRCLD
-588 RRYAIPQISIRELL
+588 RRFAIPQISIHELL
-602 SAPVSSDDWRT
+602 SAPVNSADWRT

-633 STLKLAD
+633 TTLKLAD

-669 EIVVKPLGAHFQH
+669 EIVVKPLGVHFQH
-682 LSQYGGCSIL
+682 LDHYGGCSIL

-699 ILDCNGLAQMMELS
+699 ILDCNGLAQMMDLS
-713 EEAAH
+713 EEATQA
-718 ATLQEDS
+718 ALQEDDDE
-725 AQVSLHDLQHVLV
+725 VSLHDLQHVLV
-738 FCQDGGRYAIPMA
+738 FRQDGGRYAIPMA

-761 GNIETSGAKE
+761 EKIETSGARE
-771 VLQYRNDEVIPVLRW
+771 VLQYRNGDVIPVLRW
-786 GDLTGLESQ
+786 GDLVGLNSQ
-795 TSEEVYGLILS
+795 IEEEVYGLILS
-806 DGHHRMC
+806 DGSHRMC

-825 PLEIKKPSQ
+825 PLEIKKPTQ
-834 DEFFLGTAVIME
+834 DEFFLGTAVILE

-858 KRAVPDWFSKS
+858 KRAAPDWFSKPVGTE
-869 AGNNDESK
+869 AERNRK
-877 RQSILFVEDAPFFRN
+877 SILFVEDAPFFRN

-899 AMNYDI
+899 AMDYDI
-905 WTASDGE
+905 WTAADGE
-912 EACKILA
+912 QACKILA
-919 DKTPDMILT
+919 DQTPDMILT
-928 DIEMPNMDGYE
+928 DIEMPNMNGYE
-939 LADWIGQQAHLK
+939 LADWIAQQPHLK
-951 NVPLMALTATPPDEN
+951 GVPLMALTATPPEEN
-966 DDVRRQK
+966 DDVRREK

-986 VEHLQTA
+986 VEHLQTV
-993 LGGHGVDKL
+993 LGGHGVDRL
-1002 NSVDADIISGDA
+1002 NSVDADIVSGEQA
-1014 AN
+1014 

>member
-38 LVNGIF
+38 LVNSIF

-58 LKGLEQT
+58 LKGLEKT

-99 EYLQGLE
+99 EYLKGLE
-106 QNGVE
+106 ENGAE

-131 TMAGSGGSA
+131 SMAGAGIET
-140 PAPEAQAS
+140 PQA
-148 STQTPPEPVAEAAP
+148 EKPVQQDAAAP
-162 EAIAPETEDG
+162 TAETASEDG
-172 DGTHESDTHEPDSH
+172 ES
-186 EQITVED
+186 ITVED
-193 WAGDFDESIR
+193 WAEDFDESIR
-203 AALAAQ
+203 AALTAQ
-209 GWHTPELVMKAGFAP
+209 GWHKPEQVMAAGFAP
-224 LRALDEVSPADAL
+224 LRGLEEVSPADAL
-237 KILGLAKKLVAAG
+237 KILGLAKALVAKG
-250 GATKKKEPETASV
+250 GVSKKKPASAPSPAKPEAAPAKTEPEK
-263 DQQQADTA
+263 
-271 EPEAEAV
+271 
-278 SATLEQDQH
+278 
-287 AGLNKKVTVQPD
+287 KKVAVREETA
-299 NVPASLAQSAEP
+299 PAARPEPARNTTLAKTQ
-311 GAQQSTAVARAPKPK
+311 KPK
-326 SAGSIRVDVS
+326 SAGSIRVDVD

-390 QPIKSIWSSVPRVV
+390 QPIKTIWSSVPRVV

-409 SLNKRIQVVMEGEET
+409 SLDKRIQVVMEGEET

-459 GKPEQGVLKLV
+459 GKREEGVLKLV

-488 IDAGRVKAKAVSM
+488 IDAARVKAKAVSM
-501 NVLTQEQADVMPDQA
+501 GVLSQEVADAMPDQA

-529 DKVSNLSGRGV
+529 EKVSNLSGRGV

-549 EKVGGSIDLTS
+549 EKVGGSIDIAS
-560 EVGKGTILRIRIP
+560 EMGKGTTLRIRIP
-573 LTLAIITAMIVRCMD
+573 LTLAIITAMIVRCCD
-588 RRYAIPQISIRELL
+588 RRYAIPQISICELL
-602 SAPVSSDDWRT
+602 SAPAASDDWRS

-618 FFRLRGRLLPVLELA
+618 FFRLRGRLLPVLALA
-633 STLKLAD
+633 STLKLAE

-669 EIVVKPLGAHFQH
+669 EIVVKPLGVHFQH
-682 LSQYGGCSIL
+682 LSHYGGCSIL

-699 ILDCNGLAQMMELS
+699 ILDCNGLAQMMDLS
-713 EEAAH
+713 EEADH
-718 ATLQEDS
+718 AASLQDEEGD
-725 AQVSLHDLQHVLV
+725 VSLHDQQHVLV
-738 FCQDGGRYAIPMA
+738 FRQDGSRYAIPMA

-756 EKFPA
+756 EKFPVER
-761 GNIETSGAKE
+761 IETSGAKE
-771 VLQYRNDEVIPVLRW
+771 VLQYRNGEVIPVLRW
-786 GDLTGLESQ
+786 GDLAGLDSQ
-795 TSEEVYGLILS
+795 ASNDVYGLILS
-806 DGHHRMC
+806 DGSHRMC

-834 DEFFLGTAVIME
+834 DEFFLGTAVILE

-858 KRAVPDWFSKS
+858 KRAVPDWFSQS
-869 AGNNDESK
+869 VGAAGEGK

-912 EACKILA
+912 EACRILA
-919 DKTPDMILT
+919 DKTPDIILT

-939 LADWIGQQAHLK
+939 LADWISRQPHLK
-951 NVPLMALTATPPDEN
+951 GIPVVALTATPPDE
-966 DDVRRQK
+966 DDAEHRQH

-986 VEHLQTA
+986 VEHLQGVMGA
-993 LGGHGVDKL
+993 HGVDKM
-1002 NSVDADIISGDA
+1002 NSVDAQIVSGDA
-1014 AN
+1014 E